1 MGRCRQLKI
10 FFFFKSVFQQF
21 DYYVYGHGLL
31 WIYPVWGSQSSLTPY
46 IWKVFSHISL
56 NIFSTPVFFSFH
68 GTPMT
73 QIQTPGYCPI
83 DFRGPGSLFVCFNPF
98 ALYSS
103 DWIISMIFEFTDFLF
118 FCHLYSASKA
128 IHWLLYYSVP
138 KFPSGPFLYL
148 FFCGKFPS
156 FHRFQEYSVLLH
168 GKVIK
173 AVLRPLSYNYNS
185 QTIPGWPSVDFFSP
199 WDLVRFFSALV
210 ILHCILDIL
219 IMWWDYESS

>member
-1 MGRCRQLKI
+1 MIKFLNCFIFIVEASRIVGGEGCQLVSEHRPRFSLSSLGFGLERRGGEVQTAQD
-10 FFFFKSVFQQF
+10 FFFFKLVFQQF

-128 IHWLLYYSVP
+128 IH
-138 KFPSGPFLYL
+138 
-148 FFCGKFPS
+148 
-156 FHRFQEYSVLLH
+156 
-168 GKVIK
+168 
-173 AVLRPLSYNYNS
+173 
-185 QTIPGWPSVDFFSP
+185 
-199 WDLVRFFSALV
+199 
-210 ILHCILDIL
+210 
-219 IMWWDYESS
+219 